1 MLDVQIP
8 ALAPLNNPKAS
19 DGGSKTYIYK
29 FTLDKNGQPQLATE
43 FKLISGGD
51 VAIISW
57 DNTKREVTLQV
68 KASASEAG
76 AFSQTLVFQA
86 KVGTLISNDSVKSV
100 QLLATRTYRMKQSLG
115 DAEDWAGQINFS
127 LTGAFAV
134 AVNETPEFSAEV
146 RGNANFQWIKHF
158 GEGLNK
164 YPGTLSL
171 QAAWTQGVDTL
182 PAERNISV
190 APNLSYGVTYAIEL
204 YQNGPL
210 TVTGAANIDKL
221 FSPTA
226 NTSST
231 KEDLSL
237 TLAWQY
243 DKYKISVGGKM
254 NSVYE
259 QSGSQTKAS
268 GGPSA
273 FLSVSWKF

>member
-1 MLDVQIP
+1 
-8 ALAPLNNPKAS
+8 
-19 DGGSKTYIYK
+19 
-29 FTLDKNGQPQLATE
+29 
-43 FKLISGGD
+43 
-51 VAIISW
+51 
-57 DNTKREVTLQV
+57 VTLQV

-76 AFSQTLVFQA
+76 AFSQALVFQA
-86 KVGTLISNDSVKSV
+86 KVGTLISNDSVKNV

-115 DAEDWAGQINFS
+115 DAGDLAGQINFS

-164 YPGTLSL
+164 YPGTVSL
-171 QAAWTQGVDTL
+171 QAALTQGVDTL

-190 APNLSYGVTYAIEL
+190 APDLSYGVTYAIEI
-204 YQNGPL
+204 YQNSPL
-210 TVTGAANIDKL
+210 TVTGSANIDKL
-221 FSPTA
+221 FSPSA

-231 KEDLSL
+231 KESLSV
-237 TLAWQY
+237 TADWQFN
-243 DKYKISVGGKM
+243 KYKISVGGKLT
-254 NSVYE
+254 SVIE

-273 FLSVSWKF
+273 FFSVGWTF